1 MARWAG
7 RCAGRCA
14 AGGAAGCLVLA
25 AGCSPYYAVTDT
37 DSGVIHMTRSY
48 DRTGSA
54 VRFKDRVTRERVT
67 VDNAEI
73 VQIGDDEYRALL
85 GHLRDQRKD
94 D

>member
-1 MARWAG
+1 
-7 RCAGRCA
+7 
-14 AGGAAGCLVLA
+14 
-25 AGCSPYYAVTDT
+25 
-37 DSGVIHMTRSY
+37 MTRSY